1 MSDPRHCTNWV
12 WWGSLPKPSR
22 KWTTN
27 SRSPVAIQRVP
38 SLSYLRPFFFLKRK
52 KRKKKNQNFTNL
64 SEQKNRNVRA
74 RVLQN
79 RGTKLTCTELMFLFT
94 DHRFCLL
101 CFKGPYLLFSYLTG
115 KKSRSLSHCRSV
127 TFLHYTKR

>member
-1 MSDPRHCTNWV
+1 MH
-12 WWGSLPKPSR
+12 K
-22 KWTTN
+22 
-27 SRSPVAIQRVP
+27 
-38 SLSYLRPFFFLKRK
+38 LSVVGLTSQTLEEMDHKFKVTSGYTESTQPQLLETFFFFK
-52 KRKKKNQNFTNL
+52 KKKKEKKKNQNFTNL